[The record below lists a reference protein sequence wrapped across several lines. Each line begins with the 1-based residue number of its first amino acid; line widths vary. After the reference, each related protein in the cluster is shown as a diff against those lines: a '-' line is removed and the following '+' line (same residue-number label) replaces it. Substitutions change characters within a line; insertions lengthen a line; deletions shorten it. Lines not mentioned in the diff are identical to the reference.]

1 MVIEICI
8 VEGLKRKKLLT
19 YKQRYK

>member
-8 VEGLKRKKLLT
+8 VEGLKRQKLLT
-19 YKQRYK
+19 HKQRYK